1 MTTCNSGW
9 KESVMRDCKHGQLGR
24 SCEICDLKKEF
35 MKCYRSKLK
44 SDVIAVAKAFVRK
57 HHYKE
62 WE

>member
-1 MTTCNSGW
+1 
-9 KESVMRDCKHGQLGR
+9 MRDCKHGQLGR

-44 SDVIAVAKAFVRK
+44 SDVIAVAKAFVRN